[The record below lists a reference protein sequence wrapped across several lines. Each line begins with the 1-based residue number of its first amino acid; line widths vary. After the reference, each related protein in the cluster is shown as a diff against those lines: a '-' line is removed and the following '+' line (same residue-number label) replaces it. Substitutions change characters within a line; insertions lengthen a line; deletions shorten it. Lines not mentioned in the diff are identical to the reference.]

1 MSASSLSRSAL
12 VALALVLAAPSALAE
27 PTPAERETART
38 LLLSGRDK
46 KKAGKLKEA
55 LADFERANGIM
66 HVPTTAL
73 DLGKAQEAMGLLIE
87 ARASFLEAAR
97 FPATADASAAF
108 RKASKE
114 AKSLAESITP
124 RLSTLTVNVTTTSS
138 AKVRIDDAEINSS
151 NIGAPLKLNPG
162 KHDVVAVT
170 STDEKRQSVDLAE
183 GESKTVS
190 LAPAVETE
198 KMPDG
203 PDDKPPPVGDPK
215 TEKTEKKTSTLVWVG
230 GAIGVV
236 GIGVGAIT
244 GLMSLSVRNDLIT
257 NQCTNG
263 KDCPRSSF
271 ADLDKGQLYG
281 NISTAGFIVGGAG
294 VALMVYGLLTPS
306 RVPVTQPTASVSWW
320 PTPTGL
326 AGTF

>member
-108 RKASKE
+108 KKASKE

-162 KHDVVAVT
+162 KHDVVAAT
-170 STDEKRQSVDLAE
+170 STDEKRQSVELAE

-198 KMPDG
+198 KMPDIV
-203 PDDKPPPVGDPK
+203 DDKPKPDIPP
-215 TEKTEKKTSTLVWVG
+215 EKTEKKTSTLVWVG

-271 ADLDKGQLYG
+271 DDLDKGQLYG

-306 RVPVTQPTASVSWW
+306 RVPVAQPSASVSWW
-320 PTPTGL
+320 PTANGF

>member
-12 VALALVLAAPSALAE
+12 VALALVLTAPSAFAE

-46 KKAGKLKEA
+46 KKAGKMKEA

-97 FPATADASAAF
+97 FPSTADASAAF
-108 RKASKE
+108 KKASKE

-124 RLSTLTVNVTTTSS
+124 RLATLTVNVPTSSS

-162 KHDVVAVT
+162 KHEIVAAT
-170 STDEKRQSVDLAE
+170 STDEKRQSVELGE

-198 KMPDG
+198 KMPDTA
-203 PDDKPPPVGDPK
+203 DDKPPSEPRIA
-215 TEKTEKKTSTLVWVG
+215 KTEKKTSSLVWVG

-236 GIGVGAIT
+236 GIGVGAVT

-263 KDCPRSSF
+263 TDCPRSSF

-281 NISTAGFIVGGAG
+281 NIATAGFIVGGAG
-294 VALMVYGLLTPS
+294 VALMIYGLLTPS
-306 RVPVTQPTASVSWW
+306 RVPVTQPTASVSFW
-320 PTPTGL
+320 PTPSGF
-326 AGTF
+326 AGAF